1 MIRNKDLEG
10 HGHSLQGKSSYNRMR
25 RNYVNKNYDSL
36 GNDSEKTCGY
46 FKQKRR
52 VKLNFFRSYIVNG
65 LLEPAENNFYN
76 GENNLKNHIIE
87 ISIEIIFPFRF

>member
-10 HGHSLQGKSSYNRMR
+10 HRHSIQGKSSYIRMR

-52 VKLNFFRSYIVNG
+52 VQLNFFRSYIVNG
-65 LLEPAENNFYN
+65 LLEPAENNFCN
-76 GENNLKNHIIE
+76 GENNKKITSLK
-87 ISIEIIFPFRF
+87 FP